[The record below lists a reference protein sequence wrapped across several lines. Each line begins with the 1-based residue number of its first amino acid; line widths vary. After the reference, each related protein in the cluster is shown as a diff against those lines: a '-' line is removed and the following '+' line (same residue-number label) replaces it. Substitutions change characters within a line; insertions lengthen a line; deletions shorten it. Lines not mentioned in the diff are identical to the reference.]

1 MRERLLESFRWRMKP
16 VRSWQVGNS
25 EGCLV
30 WGRDGSCALTRLGQ
44 EAEHQISGR
53 FDFKE
58 SEGLRKSLK
67 WIEQG
72 GPTV

>member
-1 MRERLLESFRWRMKP
+1 MKP
-16 VRSWQVGNS
+16 VRGLAGG
-25 EGCLV
+25 ELRRRLA
-30 WGRDGSCALTRLGQ
+30 WGRDGSCALIRLGQ

-53 FDFKE
+53 FDLKE

>member
-1 MRERLLESFRWRMKP
+1 MGGLAGGEHRRLFSL
-16 VRSWQVGNS
+16 
-25 EGCLV
+25 
-30 WGRDGSCALTRLGQ
+30 GRDESCALTRLGQ
-44 EAEHQISGR
+44 EAEHQILGR

-58 SEGLRKSLK
+58 SDGLRKSLK